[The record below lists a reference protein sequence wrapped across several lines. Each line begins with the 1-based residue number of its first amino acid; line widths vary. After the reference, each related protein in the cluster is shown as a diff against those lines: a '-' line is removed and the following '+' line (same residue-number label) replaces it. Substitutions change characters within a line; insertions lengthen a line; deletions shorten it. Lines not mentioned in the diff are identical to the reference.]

1 MEASIHAGCGRFRWF
16 PNRNT
21 CTTCQMISTKLE
33 NKMGGRGSG
42 RRSNYSGK
50 PETND
55 AMPLDIRKIA
65 RSGQLIPGSSIGWQW
80 TVNDRPVA
88 SIRIRVD
95 WESLVLSYRMKS
107 TGEVVEQRVQTQT
120 TPCHL
125 GGQRHWFACPLCS
138 KRVAVVYAP
147 GRYFACRQ
155 CCGLG
160 YATQKESA
168 GDRAATRADKLRK
181 RLGWEAG
188 ILNGAGGKPKGM
200 HWKTFFRLKSHHDAL
215 VQISLQDMARRFG
228 SLQKLLDE

>member
-1 MEASIHAGCGRFRWF
+1 
-16 PNRNT
+16 
-21 CTTCQMISTKLE
+21 
-33 NKMGGRGSG
+33 MGGRGSG
-42 RRSNYSGK
+42 RRSSYGGR

-65 RSGQLIPGSSIGWQW
+65 RTGLLIPGRSFGWQW